1 MIAAEL
7 RTEMPPPRA
16 RQTQV
21 LRLVGVAPSSWH
33 RPPREGERKRPGPAR
48 RLIADEVVQAVVAM
62 ATTNPWY
69 GYKRI
74 AIMCRR
80 AGQAVKDREAYVVMK
95 DHGLLQKRKTR
106 RAEVYQA
113 AKLFELL
120 PQGPNDLWQMD
131 VTYIHIPGYG
141 WWYAVTVIDYYSR
154 YLLACHLTSSYSAAE
169 TAYALKLARE
179 EAERIRGPLVK
190 RPFLVTD
197 NGPSFIARRFTAF
210 IQGSIQPR
218 ADPVPDAAAIG
229 PVGAVPRDLEDRGS
243 VLAAVRSSAARRECL
258 AEFRTRYNER
268 RPHWALVPEE
278 GGDVLVPIEVYR
290 DARKIQIPRWQAWA
304 RGASQVG
311 KDDGGRG
318 VKGTSCRNFAGIVP
332 ATRAL
337 IAAPG
342 PRLAPSRVRQKETEI
357 VIEVSHKISPSDST

>member
-1 MIAAEL
+1 MIADA
-7 RTEMPPPRA
+7 
-16 RQTQV
+16 
-21 LRLVGVAPSSWH
+21 
-33 RPPREGERKRPGPAR
+33 
-48 RLIADEVVQAVVAM
+48 VVQAVVEM

-74 AIMCRR
+74 AVMCRR

-154 YLLACHLTSSYSAAE
+154 YLLACHLTPSYSAAE

-179 EAERIRGPLVK
+179 EAERIGGPLVK

-210 IQGSIQPR
+210 IKDQFSHVRIQYRTPQQL
-218 ADPVPDAAAIG
+218 G
-229 PVGAVPRDLEDRGS
+229 LLERFHQTLKTEEVYWRLYDHPQH
-243 VLAAVRSSAARRECL
+243 ARECL
-258 AEFRTRYNER
+258 AEFRARYNER
-268 RPHWALVPEE
+268 RPHWALIPEE

-304 RGASQVG
+304 R
-311 KDDGGRG
+311 
-318 VKGTSCRNFAGIVP
+318 
-332 ATRAL
+332 
-337 IAAPG
+337 AAQAK
-342 PRLAPSRVRQKETEI
+342 LDKLMEDAA
-357 VIEVSHKISPSDST
+357 